1 MKLKR
6 RQINMEKAATF
17 SIILNAAEVIL
28 LFFMLLSTLID
39 PQSSLASV
47 TRPLSVLALLM
58 LIFEGLISV
67 RDGFLWKKSNR
78 QTEMVKDALQELD
91 DLNLRLRKQRH
102 DFLNHLQ
109 VVYSLVDM
117 DENKEATKYIETV
130 YGEMRRLSTGMKTAK
145 PAINALLQ
153 AKLSQAEQ
161 RGIALNLNITSTLE
175 HLPLNDWEMCR
186 ILANLIDNAMDALE
200 GKAQGG
206 ITVEL
211 SENLKSYS
219 FAVRNNG
226 NVIDSKNLPKLFS
239 AGFTTKAAGH
249 GLGLSIVKELVEDC
263 GGEITVTSDKNETVF
278 SGILPKDS
286 ENTDK

>member
-1 MKLKR
+1 MRLKR
-6 RQINMEKAATF
+6 RQVNMEKAATL
-17 SIILNAAEVIL
+17 SIILNTAEIVL
-28 LFFMLLSTLID
+28 LVALLLSNLID
-39 PQSSLASV
+39 PDSTLAAV
-47 TRPLSVLALLM
+47 IRPLSMLTILM
-58 LIFEGLISV
+58 LIFEGFISV

-78 QTEMVKDALQELD
+78 QTEMVKDAFSELD
-91 DLNLRLRKQRH
+91 DLNLQLRKQRH

-117 DENKEATKYIETV
+117 GENDEATRYIETV

-161 RGIALNLNITSTLE
+161 RGITLNLNITSTLE

-200 GKAQGG
+200 GKENGQ

-211 SENLKSYS
+211 SENLKNYS

-226 NVIDSKNLPKLFS
+226 AKIEDRHIDRLFQN
-239 AGFTTKAAGH
+239 GFTTKASGH
-249 GLGLSIVKELVEDC
+249 GLGLPIVKELIEGC
-263 GGEITVTSDKNETVF
+263 GGEIKVSSNEKETVF
-278 SGILPKDS
+278 SGFLPKDA
-286 ENTDK
+286 ENK